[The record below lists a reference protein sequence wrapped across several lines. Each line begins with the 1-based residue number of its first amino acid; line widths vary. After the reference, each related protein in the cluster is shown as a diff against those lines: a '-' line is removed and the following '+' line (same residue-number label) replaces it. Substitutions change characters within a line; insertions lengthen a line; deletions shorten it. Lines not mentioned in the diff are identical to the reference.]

1 MPCERSQKWG
11 LIPAHAG
18 KTFVQASKSSVVS
31 GSSPLTRGK
40 LSGWTPRRRPRRL
53 IPAHAGKTPGS
64 RRCLVCEVG
73 SSPLTRGKH
82 DVVQLPVLT
91 GRLIP
96 AHAGKTPF
104 PLGRRRCGR
113 AHPRSRGENVH
124 SIGEDR
130 LHAGSSP
137 LTRGKQNG
145 RPGALQP
152 GGLIPAHAGKT
163 MFLSPVRGSGG
174 GSSPLTRGKPQRPRY
189 ESSDRGL
196 IPAHAGKT

>member
-1 MPCERSQKWG
+1 MAHPRSRGENSTLPCERSQKWG

-31 GSSPLTRGK
+31 
-40 LSGWTPRRRPRRL
+40 
-53 IPAHAGKTPGS
+53 
-64 RRCLVCEVG
+64 G